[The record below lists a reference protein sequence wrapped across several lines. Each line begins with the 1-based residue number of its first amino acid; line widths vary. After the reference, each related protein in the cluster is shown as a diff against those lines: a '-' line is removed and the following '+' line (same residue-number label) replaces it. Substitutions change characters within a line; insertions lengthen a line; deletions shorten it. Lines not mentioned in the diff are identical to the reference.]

1 MSDLLGQL
9 PVLVGVVVG
18 ALCSYLVRAASDRTQ
33 WRREKNM
40 RWDTRRMETYAAYSH
55 AVKTAMLLA
64 IRVAAQ
70 RGLGEVMEKISI
82 GDGLAKLSEAQLAR
96 TVLWEQVLL
105 LGDPATIGA
114 ARRWHEA
121 SWLMDEFARGKREG
135 LEGWTRVRTEAN
147 DARDAFY
154 EAARRD
160 LGVAGLPPVTTWSR
174 RPVPETVVNQP
185 ADSEAPSP

>member
-1 MSDLLGQL
+1 
-9 PVLVGVVVG
+9 
-18 ALCSYLVRAASDRTQ
+18 
-33 WRREKNM
+33 
-40 RWDTRRMETYAAYSH
+40 METYAAYGH

-82 GDGLAKLSEAQLAR
+82 DDGLAKLSEAQLTR

-105 LGDPATIGA
+105 LGDPATIAA

-121 SWLMDEFARGKREG
+121 GWLMDEFARGTRQGRER
-135 LEGWTRVRTEAN
+135 WTHVRTEAN

-154 EAARRD
+154 AAARRD
-160 LGVAGLPPVTTWSR
+160 LGVSGLPPATTWSR
-174 RPVPETVVNQP
+174 RPPQETP
-185 ADSEAPSP
+185 LADSESPLL